1 MRYYIVEGTI
11 KDAKAMNDSI
21 MKEHMAYTQEA
32 MDEGKILMS
41 GLKSDMSGGVF
52 IARYESEENLRA
64 YLEQEPFGRY
74 GIQDY
79 RWTEFDAH
87 YLNPSPDNWFK

>member
-11 KDAKAMNDSI
+11 KDAESMDDSI
-21 MKEHMAYTQEA
+21 MKEHMAYTQKA

-41 GLKSDMSGGVF
+41 GLKADMGGGVF
-52 IARYESEENLRA
+52 IAGYESEEELRV

-74 GIQDY
+74 GIQEY
-79 RWTEFDAH
+79 RWVEFNAH
-87 YLNPSPDNWFK
+87 YLNPSPDNWLK